1 MSFYLLLGE
10 NYFPT
15 GKFYE
20 RLTKASDSGGHTFN
34 EAKSACE
41 NQGKQSVDIFAFNTK
56 VSTMAMLSSKNC
68 TVAKKW
74 LPPVGLGL
82 MITGS
87 RVMLIL
93 LS

>member
-1 MSFYLLLGE
+1 MSFYLVLGE

-20 RLTKASDSGGHTFN
+20 RLTKVSDSCGHTFH
-34 EAKSACE
+34 EAKAACE
-41 NQGKQSVDIFAFNTK
+41 NQGKQSVDIFTFNTK
-56 VSTMAMLSSKNC
+56 VATMAMLSSKNC
-68 TVAKKW
+68 TAARKW

-87 RVMLIL
+87 RVMLII